1 VPLAR
6 SEPVRHE
13 DHWGLREPPFSLAP
27 NPRFLYLSRQHHDA
41 LNALLLAVTEGRAR
55 AMLTGPTGSG
65 KTTLI
70 RKLEQELAIDHY
82 RVFTV
87 ADPRRSA
94 EGALWDLAA
103 DLRADAREWA
113 GTDGARGALRA
124 GLRGMVK
131 AAIHAVV
138 VLDEAHE
145 VGSAELW
152 ETLLGL
158 GDVEDDGDAAAT
170 TILVGTEE
178 LRRLSP
184 LGPPL
189 LETCS
194 TVCSVGPLSR
204 DELAEMIGF
213 RMRTA
218 WHSEQ
223 SVLTDAAVD
232 DVHEFTGGLPR
243 AACELMDNALRAG
256 AAEQMGEID
265 SRLVRRVMEA
275 LRHAESW
282 GPSA

>member
-1 VPLAR
+1 LAR

-41 LNALLLAVTEGRAR
+41 LNALLLAVTEGRVR

-65 KTTLI
+65 KTTLV
-70 RKLEQELAIDHY
+70 RKLEQELAIDQY

-87 ADPRRSA
+87 ADPRGSA

-103 DLRADAREWA
+103 DLRADAGEWS
-113 GTDGARGALRA
+113 GARDGPGGALRA
-124 GLRGMVK
+124 GLRGMAK
-131 AAIHAVV
+131 AGIHAVV

-158 GDVEDDGDAAAT
+158 GDTEDDGGAAAT
-170 TILVGTEE
+170 CILVGTEE

-189 LETCS
+189 LGMCS
-194 TVCSVGPLSR
+194 TVCSVGHLSR
-204 DELAEMIGF
+204 DELAELIVF

-218 WHSEQ
+218 WHSGP
-223 SVLTDAAVD
+223 SVLTDGAVD
-232 DVHEFTGGLPR
+232 GVHELTGGLPR
-243 AACELMDNALRAG
+243 AACELMDNVLRVG
-256 AAEQMGEID
+256 AAEGLREID
-265 SRLVRRVMEA
+265 GRLVRSVMDA
-275 LRHAESW
+275 LRHS
-282 GPSA
+282 GP